1 MRHNKFSIGIIMA
14 LLFGFTAMQAQE
26 SINSTGG
33 DSSNPTGSASYSIWQ
48 VTYTSNAATT
58 GSVRQ
63 RFQQSFEI
71 SVVTSTQDAKTL
83 IWLFQHI
90 RTVQAIFLL

>member
-33 DSSNPTGSASYSIWQ
+33 DSSNPTGSASYSI
-48 VTYTSNAATT
+48 
-58 GSVRQ
+58 
-63 RFQQSFEI
+63 
-71 SVVTSTQDAKTL
+71 
-83 IWLFQHI
+83 
-90 RTVQAIFLL
+90 